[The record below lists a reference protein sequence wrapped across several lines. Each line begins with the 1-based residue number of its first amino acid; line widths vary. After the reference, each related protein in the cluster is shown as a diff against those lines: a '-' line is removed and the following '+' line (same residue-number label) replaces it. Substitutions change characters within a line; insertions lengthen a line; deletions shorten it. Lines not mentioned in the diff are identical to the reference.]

1 MKLTKINRKRLARK
15 VLEDGIK
22 KSLELGILV
31 LVIGLSLD
39 KLILTL
45 GAVIGGSLY
54 CENNKINVI

>member
-1 MKLTKINRKRLARK
+1 MKLNRINRKILARK

-22 KSLELGILV
+22 KSLELGILAF
-31 LVIGLSLD
+31 VIGRSFD

-54 CENNKINVI
+54 HKNNKTDFV